1 MKPLNI
7 TPEEK
12 EEIVKEIAERLKD
25 TVYANAYRKVADAL
39 NNIDLNSLETMREIE
54 VNYKLVFTTDDVAQI
69 LGRIRRANEE
79 KKRKRV
85 GARND

>member
-12 EEIVKEIAERLKD
+12 EEIVKEIAERMKD
-25 TVYANAYRKVADAL
+25 IVYANAYRKVADAL
-39 NNIDLNSLETMREIE
+39 NDIDLNSLETMREIE

-69 LGRIRRANEE
+69 LGRIRRAM